1 MFPVIQA
8 IRAAGQRKQQQDARN
23 MPHTGNTPGPWRW
36 SAVFSGFCALALLLA
51 VWMPAALA
59 DEEAVQII
67 YQKLHLNGRLV
78 GAGTKTPTRPVVLIV
93 HGTLG
98 HLGMEIIANLQNLLD
113 EREIDSL
120 AITLSLRQ
128 DNRTGMYD
136 CATPHNHRH
145 DGALGEI
152 AAWRDWL
159 KNRGY
164 ETIHLLGHSRG
175 GAQAALFMAERQ
187 PADIRKL
194 VLLAPMTWNDTRAA
208 AGYEKRYGKKLA
220 PLLEKARA
228 EPEAMMTA
236 TDFIYCPA
244 ATVRGS
250 SFLSY
255 YADDPRRHTPAL
267 LPKTRLPVLVIAA
280 ADDKVVRGLPEQVR
294 PLADGERVRLV
305 VIEEAGHM
313 FLDFA
318 LEDAADAMADFLK
331 G

>member
-1 MFPVIQA
+1 MA
-8 IRAAGQRKQQQDARN
+8 EQD
-23 MPHTGNTPGPWRW
+23 HQGNPLPWP
-36 SAVFSGFCALALLLA
+36 AFVSGFCALILLLG
-51 VWMPAALA
+51 VWMPAARA
-59 DEEAVQII
+59 GGEAVQMA

-78 GAGTKTPTRPVVLIV
+78 SSGAKRPARPVVLLV

-98 HLGMEIIANLQNLLD
+98 HLGMEIISNLQELLD
-113 EREIDSL
+113 ERGMDSL

-128 DNRTGMYD
+128 DSRTGMYD

-152 AAWRDWL
+152 ASWRDWL
-159 KNRGY
+159 KRRGY

-175 GAQAALFMAERQ
+175 GAQAALFVAERQ
-187 PADIRKL
+187 PGDIGKL
-194 VLLAPMTWNDTRAA
+194 VLMAPMTWNAARAA
-208 AGYEKRYGKKLA
+208 AAYEKRYGKKLS
-220 PLLEKARA
+220 PLLQKARA
-228 EPEAMMTA
+228 APEAMMTA
-236 TDFIYCPA
+236 TDFLYCPA

-255 YADDPRRHTPAL
+255 YADDPRRDTPSL
-267 LPKTRLPVLVIAA
+267 LPKTALPVLVIAA
-280 ADDKVVRGLPEQVR
+280 AGDKVVKDLPERVR
-294 PLADGERVRLV
+294 PLADGKRVRLV

-318 LEDAADAMADFLK
+318 LEDAADAIAGFLK